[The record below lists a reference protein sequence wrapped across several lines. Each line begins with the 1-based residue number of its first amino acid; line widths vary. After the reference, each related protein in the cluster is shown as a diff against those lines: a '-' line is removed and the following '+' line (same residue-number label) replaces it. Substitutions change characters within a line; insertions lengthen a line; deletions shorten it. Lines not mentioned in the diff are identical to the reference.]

1 MYPFKPNVDWSNLET
16 APDALELFEAIA
28 KQRKYTLQL
37 TPKKYLPNKPVE
49 FYAIALPHGPNQKA
63 IKGEGLT
70 PEDAIR
76 DLWQKLS

>member
-1 MYPFKPNVDWSNLET
+1 MSTPFKPNVDWNNVAST
-16 APDALELFEAIA
+16 DALDLFVAIA

-37 TPKKYLPNKPVE
+37 TPKKYQPNKPVE
-49 FYAIALPHGPNQKA
+49 YYAIALPHGPNSKA

-76 DLWQKLS
+76 DLWNKLS